1 MLEAERSTIKVP
13 TDVMCVESRLPGLWT
28 ATFLLCPS
36 MTKRGSSCLVLR
48 GLRTSGLQTST
59 RWGLLGTWPHSR
71 SLPVMRL
78 SHPQTIPILQS
89 VEKLSSTKPVPGAKK
104 VGDHSYKAL
113 MSLWGRHPP
122 DFTLFQPL
130 AFLLLHQ
137 HTFLA
142 GFGHFYVLVLFYSES
157 SSFRQPQWGC
167 GQ

>member
-1 MLEAERSTIKVP
+1 MDSHLLAVSFHDQER
-13 TDVMCVESRLPGLWT
+13 ELLSRSKRAPDLW
-28 ATFLLCPS
+28 AADQYQMGPVRNLAAQQEL
-36 MTKRGSSCLVLR
+36 
-48 GLRTSGLQTST
+48 
-59 RWGLLGTWPHSR
+59 